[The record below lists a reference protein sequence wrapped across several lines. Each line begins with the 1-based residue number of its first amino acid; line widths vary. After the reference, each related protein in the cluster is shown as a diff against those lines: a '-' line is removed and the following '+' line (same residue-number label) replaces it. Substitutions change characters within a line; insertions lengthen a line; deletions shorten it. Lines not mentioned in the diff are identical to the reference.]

1 VAQIVLHSSLYTFKL
16 LKYMPFD
23 WPKMSSDANFEFIQQ
38 HSNNAISKKTRT
50 KIRKQAM
57 RGVAAARRRRAP
69 ATNWRSN
76 DAVSLPSHLI
86 PNPAAPL
93 PTSGLELLVKD
104 KGLDPMDL
112 SALTSIHIGE
122 V

>member
-1 VAQIVLHSSLYTFKL
+1 
-16 LKYMPFD
+16 
-23 WPKMSSDANFEFIQQ
+23 MSHDTNFEFIQQ
-38 HSNNAISKKTRT
+38 HPNDALSKETRL

-57 RGVAAARRRRAP
+57 RDAGAARRRNNLAINQSSKRAFRQP
-69 ATNWRSN
+69 
-76 DAVSLPSHLI
+76 VFLI

-112 SALTSIHIGE
+112 SALTSIHVGSM
-122 V
+122 

>member
-1 VAQIVLHSSLYTFKL
+1 
-16 LKYMPFD
+16 
-23 WPKMSSDANFEFIQQ
+23 MSSDANFEFIEQN
-38 HSNNAISKKTRT
+38 SNNAISKEART

-57 RGVAAARRRRAP
+57 RGVAAARRKNTAEIDW
-69 ATNWRSN
+69 TFNG
-76 DAVSLPSHLI
+76 AVRLSSHLI

-122 V
+122 M